1 MKISY
6 QHKDL
11 LGEKWYALSLMEQ
24 LANVGSEVHRTISWR
39 NKGDTEYS
47 QRAFER
53 SLELLDFTIAD
64 PKNIDRLKELTR
76 MRECL
81 VDYFM
86 YDNIYGSSDEKWEKY
101 FYAFA
106 FAARNPLNKS

>member
-1 MKISY
+1 MAINY

-11 LGEKWYALSLMEQ
+11 LGGKWFKLSLMEQ
-24 LANVGSEVHRTISWR
+24 LANVGGEVHRTISWR
-39 NKGDTEYS
+39 NKGDAEYS
-47 QRAFER
+47 QKAFER
-53 SLELLDFTIAD
+53 ALELLDFTIAD
-64 PKNIDRLKELTR
+64 PKNIGRLKELTR

-86 YDNIYGSSDEKWEKY
+86 YDNIYGSSDEKWENY

-106 FAARNPLNKS
+106 YAARNPLYKQ

>member
-1 MKISY
+1 LKLNY

-11 LGEKWYALSLMEQ
+11 ANGHWFELSLIEQ
-24 LANVGSEVHRTISWR
+24 LANVGSEVHRTISWKS
-39 NKGDTEYS
+39 NGNPEYS
-47 QRAFER
+47 QKAFER
-53 SLELLDFTIAD
+53 ALELLDFTIAD
-64 PKNIDRLKELTR
+64 PKNIGRLKELTR
-76 MRECL
+76 TRECL

-106 FAARNPLNKS
+106 YAARNPLYKE